1 MKKMK
6 KGNEIEKK
14 RTSKEADPSVVFHN
28 RNARDVASENRCIDG
43 NDVIIQ
49 SNVNGVAV
57 LRAHPIAPQN
67 VCEIKLLA
75 DKSDRN
81 LVVYD
86 GNRSD
91 TAARRD
97 SRLHVHSRNNPTGT
111 EMKKKKKEK
120 RKKMKKERIEKKKK
134 K

>member
-1 MKKMK
+1 MKTGKR
-6 KGNEIEKK
+6 K
-14 RTSKEADPSVVFHN
+14 RTFKETDPSVVFHN

-43 NDVIIQ
+43 NNVIIQ

-86 GNRSD
+86 GNRGD

-97 SRLHVHSRNNPTGT
+97 IRLHVHSRNNPTVT
-111 EMKKKKKEK
+111 EMKKEEK
-120 RKKMKKERIEKKKK
+120 EKKKK
-134 K
+134 CKKNESK

>member
-1 MKKMK
+1 MKTGKR
-6 KGNEIEKK
+6 K
-14 RTSKEADPSVVFHN
+14 RTFKETDPSVVFHN

-43 NDVIIQ
+43 NNVIIQ

-97 SRLHVHSRNNPTGT
+97 IRLHVHSRNNPTGT
-111 EMKKKKKEK
+111 EMKKEEREK
-120 RKKMKKERIEKKKK
+120 RKKMKKE
-134 K
+134 